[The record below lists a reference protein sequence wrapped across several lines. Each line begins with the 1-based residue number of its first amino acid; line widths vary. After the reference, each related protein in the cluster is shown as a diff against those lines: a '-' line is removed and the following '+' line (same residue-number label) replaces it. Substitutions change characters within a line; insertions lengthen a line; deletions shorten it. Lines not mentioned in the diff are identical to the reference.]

1 MNAITRFGQ
10 WQNGSPEQW
19 LAAANRNLPPI
30 VIAVLV
36 VVLAYQGAT
45 ITRALLPGEAGNAPA
60 PVVAAPLAG
69 GNRAAVPV
77 ADLSVLAGTHL
88 FGRAEERPVEVAP
101 VIIDAPET
109 TLNLRLT
116 GVAADQE
123 DDRLGSAIIA
133 TGRNVEKLYFS
144 GDTIEGTNATL
155 ERIYGDR
162 VILIRG
168 GVTESLS
175 FPRELSNAPPPA
187 SAAATAR
194 QAPAAS
200 IAPQATVTLRETASA
215 NATRFS
221 EVVRLSPHL
230 EGGQMVGFR
239 LNPGSNREAFAQT
252 GLQPG
257 DVVTEINGIV
267 MDSPARA
274 EQLYESLGEATV
286 ANITIMREGTPQV
299 LAIDV
304 TQLQNIA
311 DGTQ

>member
-19 LAAANRNLPPI
+19 LAAANRNLPP
-30 VIAVLV
+30 VAIAVLV

-45 ITRALLPGEAGNAPA
+45 ITRALLPGEAGDAPA
-60 PVVAAPLAG
+60 PVVAAPLANG
-69 GNRAAVPV
+69 SRATVPAV
-77 ADLSVLAGTHL
+77 DLSVLAGTHL
-88 FGRAEERPVEVAP
+88 FGRAEERPPEP
-101 VIIDAPET
+101 VPVMIEAPET

-116 GVAADQE
+116 GIAAYQ
-123 DDRLGSAIIA
+123 DDELGSAIIA
-133 TGRNVEKLYFS
+133 TGRNVDKLYFP
-144 GDTIEGTNATL
+144 GDPIEGTNATL
-155 ERIYGDR
+155 DRIYADR

-168 GVTESLS
+168 GVAESLS
-175 FPRELSNAPPPA
+175 LYRELNNAAPPA
-187 SAAATAR
+187 SAGATGR

-200 IAPQATVTLRETASA
+200 ITPQATVTLRETASA
-215 NATRFS
+215 NAARFS
-221 EVVRLSPHL
+221 EIVRLSPHL
-230 EGGQMVGFR
+230 ESGQMIGFR
-239 LNPGSNREAFAQT
+239 LNPGPNREAFSQA

-274 EQLYESLGEATV
+274 EQLYESLGETTV

-299 LAIDV
+299 LAID
-304 TQLQNIA
+304 TNQLQNIA